1 MSDCKECGRE
11 LLGSSEQ
18 DLGVCNACEGGNTP
32 KTVEDL
38 KQQVVAKLKRAYFN
52 GTTDVIARKNGV
64 IPNDTKLGEYQ
75 IELLADELITAL
87 NELKSEL
94 TKQQVVSAL
103 QQTALDHIV
112 GGDYEDLLTKNLNA
126 ELRAEERLQK

>member
-1 MSDCKECGRE
+1 MKYDGRLYTQAE
-11 LLGSSEQ
+11 V
-18 DLGVCNACEGGNTP
+18 DAMNNTP
-32 KTVEDL
+32 KTVADL

-87 NELKSEL
+87 NELRKADMAYVIGEDE
-94 TKQQVVSAL
+94 T
-103 QQTALDHIV
+103 
-112 GGDYEDLLTKNLNA
+112 YEGHQMVWSIEHRNT
-126 ELRAEERLQK
+126 LRAEARLRAEGRLQK

>member
-1 MSDCKECGRE
+1 MKYDGRLYTQAE
-11 LLGSSEQ
+11 V
-18 DLGVCNACEGGNTP
+18 DAMNNTP
-32 KTVEDL
+32 KTVESF
-38 KQQVVAKLKRAYFN
+38 R
-52 GTTDVIARKNGV
+52 
-64 IPNDTKLGEYQ
+64 
-75 IELLADELITAL
+75 ELLALYGDICAQHQSTLHFGRFTVDERNLAIRKSIDELSLITAL

>member
-1 MSDCKECGRE
+1 M
-11 LLGSSEQ
+11 
-18 DLGVCNACEGGNTP
+18 NNTP

-75 IELLADELITAL
+75 IELLADELITTL
-87 NELKSEL
+87 NELIRNERIDEL
-94 TKQQVVSAL
+94 EIQPLFSDKVEQAE
-103 QQTALDHIV
+103 
-112 GGDYEDLLTKNLNA
+112 YENNRIA
-126 ELRAEERLQK
+126 ELRAEERLQP

>member
-1 MSDCKECGRE
+1 M
-11 LLGSSEQ
+11 
-18 DLGVCNACEGGNTP
+18 NNTP

-87 NELKSEL
+87 NELRTS
-94 TKQQVVSAL
+94 
-103 QQTALDHIV
+103 D
-112 GGDYEDLLTKNLNA
+112 A
-126 ELRAEERLQK
+126 EAIIGEFSQYPSHYTISDVLHDQRKRAEERLQK

>member
-1 MSDCKECGRE
+1 MKYDGRLYTQAE
-11 LLGSSEQ
+11 V
-18 DLGVCNACEGGNTP
+18 DAMNNTP

-87 NELKSEL
+87 NELRKD
-94 TKQQVVSAL
+94 QNRN
-103 QQTALDHIV
+103 
-112 GGDYEDLLTKNLNA
+112 YEDMFQALINEVGYEKA
-126 ELRAEERLQK
+126 RAIKDGIEARLRAEERLQK